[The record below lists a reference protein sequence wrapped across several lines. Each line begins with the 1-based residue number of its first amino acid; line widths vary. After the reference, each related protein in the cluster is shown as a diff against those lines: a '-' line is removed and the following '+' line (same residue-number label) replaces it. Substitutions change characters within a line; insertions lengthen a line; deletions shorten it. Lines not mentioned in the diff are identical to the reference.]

1 MSLRILVVD
10 DTAIYRKIV
19 SDILRTLDG
28 VEVVGTAI
36 NGQFALEKIAELQ
49 PDLVTLDLEMPQLNG
64 VEVLKRLRA
73 EKSPVGVLMLS
84 AFTSAGAAATTEA
97 LRLGAFDFVLKP
109 VSENLQASAAAL
121 GQKLAERIV
130 AFAASRNL
138 ALPVPKSAPVA
149 PARPVPTVSR
159 IVPAT
164 ADEAP
169 EVIVLGI
176 STGGPEAL
184 NKVIPQLP
192 ANLGAPLFIVQ
203 HMPPLFTRSLA
214 DDLNHRSQLHVCE
227 AVDGQLARPGD
238 CLIAPG
244 GKQMKIEKTELGP
257 MVQITDDPPENSC
270 RPAVD
275 YLFRSAA
282 HHYGSRVV
290 GIIMTG
296 MGSDGT
302 LGCRLLKRKGAL
314 VLVQDKESCV
324 VFGMPSII
332 TAEGL
337 ADRIVP
343 LNEMSAAIATATGL
357 AGHTTQGVVACR

>member
-1 MSLRILVVD
+1 MPLRILVVD

-19 SDILRTLDG
+19 SDILREIDG

-36 NGQFALEKIAELQ
+36 DGTFALEKIAALK

-64 VEVLKRLRA
+64 VEVLRQLRA
-73 EKSPVGVLMLS
+73 QQSPVGVLMLS
-84 AFTSAGAAATTEA
+84 AFTSEGAAATTEA

-109 VSENLQASAAAL
+109 VSESLLTSSATL
-121 GQKLAERIV
+121 RQKLAERIT
-130 AFAASRNL
+130 AYAQSRNL
-138 ALPVPKSAPVA
+138 ANPVQHSAPEKPKV
-149 PARPVPTVSR
+149 VTSK
-159 IVPAT
+159 IVPARG
-164 ADEAP
+164 DEVP

-184 NKVIPQLP
+184 NRVIPALP
-192 ANLGAPLFIVQ
+192 ADLAAPLFIVQ
-203 HMPPLFTRSLA
+203 HMP
-214 DDLNHRSQLHVCE
+214 
-227 AVDGQLARPGD
+227 PGD

-244 GKQMKIEKTELGP
+244 GKQMKIERTELGP
-257 MVQITDDPPENSC
+257 VVHITDDPPENSC

-290 GIIMTG
+290 AIVMTG

-302 LGCRLLKRKGAL
+302 LGCRLLKRHGAM
-314 VLVQDKESCV
+314 VLAQDKESCV

-332 TAEGL
+332 VADGL
-337 ADRIVP
+337 ADRVVS
-343 LNEMSAAIATATGL
+343 LNEMPSAIVAATRPH
-357 AGHTTQGVVACR
+357 AGQGVAACR

>member
-1 MSLRILVVD
+1 MPLRILVVD

-19 SDILRTLDG
+19 SDILREIDG

-36 NGQFALEKIAELQ
+36 DGTFALEKIAALK

-64 VEVLKRLRA
+64 VEVLRQLRA
-73 EKSPVGVLMLS
+73 QQSPVGVLMLS
-84 AFTSAGAAATTEA
+84 AFTSEGAAATTEA

-109 VSENLQASAAAL
+109 VSDSLLSSSATL
-121 GQKLAERIV
+121 RQKLTERIT
-130 AFAASRNL
+130 AYAQSRNL
-138 ALPVPKSAPVA
+138 AHPVLRQAPEQPKV
-149 PARPVPTVSR
+149 TVSK
-159 IVPAT
+159 IVPARG
-164 ADEAP
+164 DEVP

-184 NKVIPQLP
+184 NRVIPELP
-192 ANLGAPLFIVQ
+192 ADLAAPLFIVQ
-203 HMPPLFTRSLA
+203 HMPPLFTKSLA
-214 DDLNHRSQLHVCE
+214 DDLNRRSKLKVCE

-244 GKQMKIEKTELGP
+244 GKQMKIERTELGP
-257 MVQITDDPPENSC
+257 VVHITDDPPENSC

-290 GIIMTG
+290 AIVMTG

-302 LGCRLLKRKGAL
+302 LGCRLLKRHGAM
-314 VLVQDKESCV
+314 VLAQDKESCV

-332 TAEGL
+332 VADGL
-337 ADRIVP
+337 ADRVVS
-343 LNEMSAAIATATGL
+343 LKEMSSAIVAATRL
-357 AGHTTQGVVACR
+357 PAGQGVVACR